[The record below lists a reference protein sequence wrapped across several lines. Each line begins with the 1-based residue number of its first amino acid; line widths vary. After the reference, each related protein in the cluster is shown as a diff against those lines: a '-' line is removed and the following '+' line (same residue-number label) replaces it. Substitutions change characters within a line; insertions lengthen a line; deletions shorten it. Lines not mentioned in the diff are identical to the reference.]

1 MKIDIRE
8 LGNIESFY
16 SGFSENYDSQ
26 LNERTE
32 DAGPREINLKKI
44 DSIVF
49 EDVDMSD
56 YPDFCD
62 AFIASAD
69 MNGYP
74 MTEDELND
82 LNDNYPEWVHEKV
95 IESLT

>member
-1 MKIDIRE
+1 MKIDISE

-16 SGFSENYDSQ
+16 SGFSENYESQ

-32 DAGPREINLKKI
+32 DAGPREINLNKI
-44 DSIVF
+44 DNIVF
-49 EDVDMSD
+49 EDVDPKD

-62 AFIASAD
+62 AFVASAD
-69 MNGYP
+69 MHGWA
-74 MTEDELND
+74 MTAEELDD
-82 LNDNYPEWVHEKV
+82 LNENHPEFIHEKL